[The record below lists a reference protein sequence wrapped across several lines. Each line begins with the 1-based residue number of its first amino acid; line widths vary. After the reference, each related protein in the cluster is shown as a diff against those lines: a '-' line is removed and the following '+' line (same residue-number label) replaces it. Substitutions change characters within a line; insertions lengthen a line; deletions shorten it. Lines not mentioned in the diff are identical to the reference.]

1 MTPLPKIN
9 TRTAPVWKQKKKIN
23 MIFHNYNYQNDGEY
37 GNTMLLINP
46 SSGCAWHHHFFSS
59 RNKPAGFSERSR
71 WDVLPSAWL
80 ELEVELA
87 DHNWR
92 FFAVFSKVS
101 VQFMFTNRG
110 SKTPIH
116 YPQKMNEILCDI
128 GGKFFQRILPWNF
141 RAPNFHM
148 RWTIIELRMCGQ
160 DSSQNLDTEISK
172 LKQYTSITT
181 TFWIISIW

>member
-23 MIFHNYNYQNDGEY
+23 MIFHNYNYKNDGEY

-59 RNKPAGFSERSR
+59 RNNPLQVVRAAPASFSERSR
-71 WDVLPSAWL
+71 WGVLPSAWL

-87 DHNWR
+87 DHDWR

-116 YPQKMNEILCDI
+116 YPQKI
-128 GGKFFQRILPWNF
+128 

-148 RWTIIELRMCGQ
+148 RWTIIEMRMSGQ
-160 DSSQNLDTEISK
+160 DSSQNLDTEILK
-172 LKQYTSITT
+172 LKEYTSITT
-181 TFWIISIW
+181 TF